1 MPTYEDLMEGN
12 WYEGLYEEMTP
23 KLIKYISVKT
33 GDWENAS
40 DLTQDVWM
48 KHYSQFEEVID
59 QGSNISIDDLTYQI
73 RGCSMADQ
81 RCKPNPS
88 PPRAD
93 TNLLHLMNLSSK
105 PI

>member
-59 QGSNISIDDLTYQI
+59 QGSSISIDDLTYQ
-73 RGCSMADQ
+73 
-81 RCKPNPS
+81 KKW
-88 PPRAD
+88 
-93 TNLLHLMNLSSK
+93 L
-105 PI
+105 